1 MPNLPKPLEHAKYYM
16 LTPYE
21 HKAGKGWLC
30 VCDCGGTTIVDGN
43 KLRRGKVKSCG
54 CFRRTN
60 GSNAVL
66 RAQEKNR
73 VLTKAGQPF
82 GWARY
87 KAMEERRVIRAPFMI
102 GSKTGGSKPCWCC
115 RRPTRGE
122 MICTRCATNEPER
135 PAGQVAERVV
145 SRAKKR
151 SPQQR
156 PYKAKDSVPNGL

>member
-1 MPNLPKPLEHAKYYM
+1 MPCKPKPLEQSKYYM

-21 HKAGKGWLC
+21 YKIGKGWLC
-30 VCDCGGTTIVDGN
+30 VCDCGGTTVVDGN

-66 RAQEKNR
+66 RAQAKNR

-82 GWARY
+82 GWARHN
-87 KAMEERRVIRAPFMI
+87 AMEERRVIRAPFMI
-102 GSKTGGSKPCWCC
+102 GSKRGGSKPCWCC

-122 MICTRCATNEPER
+122 MVCKRCITGEQEPT
-135 PAGQVAERVV
+135 ADQVARRTI
-145 SRAKKR
+145 SRTKKR

-156 PYKAKDSVPNGL
+156 PYKAAERVLDGL